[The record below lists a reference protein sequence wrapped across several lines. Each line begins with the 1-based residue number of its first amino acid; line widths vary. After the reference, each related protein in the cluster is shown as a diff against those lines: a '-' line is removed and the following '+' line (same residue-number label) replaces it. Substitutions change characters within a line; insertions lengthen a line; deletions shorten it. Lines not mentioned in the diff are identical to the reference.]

1 MRAAGERSRT
11 PTLMKRYDEPHVA
24 PRTKRRT
31 AYRRLMGSSGPEA
44 RLHHLTQ
51 VADKLHRALGLTD
64 WEADR
69 IRELL
74 GRDPNH
80 FELAVFSLLWSEH
93 CGYKHSALL
102 LRRLPSSGERVLQG
116 PGENAGV
123 LDLGDGLAVAFKVE
137 SHNHPSAVEPFQG
150 AATGIGGILRDIVA
164 MGARP
169 IALLDG
175 LWFGDGGHDFDRAVA
190 GIGHYG
196 NCVGV
201 ANVGGETVWDE
212 AYRGN
217 CLVNA
222 MCVGLLD
229 ERLVQSA
236 KAQGPGN
243 VVVLYGAT
251 TGRDG
256 IGGASVLASQEL
268 GEDDPDRRPSV
279 QVGDPFTGKKL
290 IEVSVELVESGLV
303 ESLQDCGA
311 AGLASALSEMAAD
324 GAGIDVHLDRVP
336 LREAGMEPWE
346 IMISESQERMV
357 AIVRPQM
364 LASVEALCAKWELHC
379 AAIGEVSDSGLLR
392 AHHDGAVVGEIPAR
406 LLTDEC
412 PRYEVE
418 QRKPDAWEWPM
429 PKARRRPKPI
439 AAEVYEQYDQLVGS
453 RTVRR
458 PGFDAAVLRLR
469 PSLRGLAVS
478 LQGPLPGETDAFAA
492 GAQAVLGAA
501 RNVACAGG
509 EPVGLTD
516 CLNFGNP
523 EKPEIGYELAQAIE
537 GIAQA
542 AEALGIPVVSGNVS
556 LYNETDGLPIP
567 PTPVAGCVGLVEDVR
582 TVPSRWQR
590 GDAVLLATAPEE
602 SLAAEAALIRF
613 LWKAAPLLSLSHDVG
628 AAGLEAAIEE
638 AARWSGRPADVELRD
653 EPHAGAAVLACAP
666 GDVARLGGKGY
677 VQIGVVR

>member
-1 MRAAGERSRT
+1 VRFLPAESRVRLNHLSEVAAQ
-11 PTLMKRYDEPHVA
+11 P
-24 PRTKRRT
+24 
-31 AYRRLMGSSGPEA
+31 
-44 RLHHLTQ
+44 
-51 VADKLHRALGLTD
+51 LHRALGLTD

-69 IRELL
+69 IRDLL

-93 CGYKHSALL
+93 CGYKHSAPLL
-102 LRRLPSSGERVLQG
+102 GRLPSAGERVLQG

-123 LDLGDGLAVAFKVE
+123 LDLGDGTAVAFKVE

-150 AATGIGGILRDIVA
+150 AATGIGGILRDVIA

-175 LWFGDGGHDFDRAVA
+175 LWFGEPGFHFQQAVA

-201 ANVGGETVWDE
+201 PTVGGQTVFDP
-212 AYRGN
+212 AYASN

-222 MCVGLLD
+222 MCVGLLETD
-229 ERLVQSA
+229 RLRSA
-236 KAQGPGN
+236 KASGPGRL
-243 VVVLYGAT
+243 VVLYGAT

-256 IGGASVLASQEL
+256 IGGASVLASAEL
-268 GEDDPDRRPSV
+268 SEDDADKRPSV

-290 IEVSVELVESGLV
+290 IEVSLELVESGLV

-311 AGLASALSEMAAD
+311 AGLASSLAEMAD
-324 GAGIDVHLDRVP
+324 GEAGIDVHLDRVP
-336 LREAGMEPWE
+336 LREEGMEPWE

-357 AIVRPQM
+357 AVVRPEM
-364 LASVEALCAKWELHC
+364 LDAVRGVCARWELPC
-379 AAIGEVSDSGLLR
+379 TAIGEVTGSGALR
-392 AHHDGAVVGEIPAR
+392 AFHDGDVVGEIPAA

-418 QRKPDAWEWPM
+418 QLAE
-429 PKARRRPKPI
+429 ARPVRRVERPEFDV
-439 AAEVYEQYDQLVGS
+439 AEVIEQYDHLVGS

-458 PGFDAAVLRLR
+458 PGLDAAVLRLR

-478 LQGPLPGETDAFAA
+478 LQGPAPGETDGFRA
-492 GAQAVLGAA
+492 GVQATLAAA
-501 RNVACAGG
+501 RNVACGGG
-509 EPVGLTD
+509 EPIGLTD

-523 EKPEIGYELAQAIE
+523 EKPAIAYELAQAIE

-542 AEALGIPVVSGNVS
+542 ADALGIPVVSGNVS
-556 LYNETDGLPIP
+556 LYNDADGASIP
-567 PTPVAGCVGLVEDVR
+567 PTPVVGCVGLVPDVR
-582 TVPSRWQR
+582 RVPGRWQS
-590 GDAVLLATAPEE
+590 GDVVLLATSPDG

-613 LWKAAPLLSLSHDVG
+613 LWKAAPHLTLCHDVG
-628 AAGLEAAIEE
+628 SGGVAMALAETAAWSGGLEAE
-638 AARWSGRPADVELRD
+638 VELPAGYDSRR
-653 EPHAGAAVLACAP
+653 GAAILACRP
-666 GDVARLGGKGY
+666 ERVNRLGSRGF
-677 VQIGVVR
+677 VQIGQVR